1 MMLRKLGGARRL
13 PPVGEA
19 ADAVPR
25 SAYPTGSPIRRAL
38 VTLRDEGPKSF
49 WFKVLS
55 ECGYRRLLL
64 LERALDQPI
73 ADFTPA
79 LPVDVAMLAESEIDD
94 YLAFRAS
101 TAREIADRLR
111 SGQMC
116 FVARHEGRIVATAWV
131 AVHPVWVPF
140 LGCQIEMAAGDAHI
154 YDKYTL
160 PAYRGQGISNA
171 VRTYHLGICSARV
184 IVVPPARSFRRMRH
198 RCATIRRAG
207 FAPTAYSAVSE
218 WGPGSGFSRCHLRAA
233 VADGGRLPGR
243 PPCAVFAA
251 SPGRIRIDR

>member
-1 MMLRKLGGARRL
+1 MMSRKLGDARRP
-13 PPVGEA
+13 PPVGEV

-25 SAYPTGSPIRRAL
+25 SAYPTGSAIRRAL

-101 TAREIADRLR
+101 TSRGEIADRLR

-116 FVARHEGRIVATAWV
+116 FVARHEGRIVAAAWV
-131 AVHPVWVPF
+131 AVQPVLVPF

-154 YDKYTL
+154 YDKFTL
-160 PAYRGQGISNA
+160 PAYRGEGISNA
-171 VRTYHLGICSARV
+171 VRTHHLKHLQRAGY
-184 IVVPPARSFRRMRH
+184 
-198 RCATIRRAG
+198 RRATGAVLPENASSLRDDTKGG
-207 FAPTAYSAVSE
+207 FRTYGILCRIKV
-218 WGPGSGFSRCHLRAA
+218 GPWQRVFQMPPSR
-233 VADGGRLPGR
+233 GRR
-243 PPCAVFAA
+243 
-251 SPGRIRIDR
+251 